1 MCGVRACTCIQPLKQ
16 VPHARVP
23 RSYRPRGSVFKYLYE
38 SSPRWFR
45 ITRAHIKSPEH
56 CCPRARVVIVG
67 YHRIRSQRYFIKL
80 YTRLQLFYTHV
91 VVDVVQYLWVNVAS
105 VFAAPPSNF
114 QSNREILCLAY
125 ATSSFSAHA
134 VFERRSVGFVSEGGI
149 RKTLFGKR
157 VLRVRVCKFRACRYE
172 YSGLRAYGKGQNYTR
187 RKCSTKYNKQ

>member
-1 MCGVRACTCIQPLKQ
+1 MCGVRACTCIQPLKR

-56 CCPRARVVIVG
+56 CCPRARAVIVG
-67 YHRIRSQRYFIKL
+67 YHRIRSQRYFIKP

-105 VFAAPPSNF
+105 VFAAPSNF

-125 ATSSFSAHA
+125 ATSSFCAHA
-134 VFERRSVGFVSEGGI
+134 VFERRSVGFVSVSLGENTQDFVQKARVTRSGMQISSVSIWVLGATRL
-149 RKTLFGKR
+149 RK
-157 VLRVRVCKFRACRYE
+157 RAKLHP
-172 YSGLRAYGKGQNYTR
+172 SQMFDKI
-187 RKCSTKYNKQ
+187 